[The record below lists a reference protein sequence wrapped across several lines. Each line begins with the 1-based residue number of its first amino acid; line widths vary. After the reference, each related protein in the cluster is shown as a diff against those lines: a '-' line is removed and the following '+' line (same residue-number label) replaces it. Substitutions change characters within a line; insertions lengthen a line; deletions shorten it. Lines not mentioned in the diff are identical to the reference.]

1 MMISLSQQA
10 KAAMLNESA
19 WGCVAQVTSSTASL
33 NSSRVHG
40 LASLSGEVGA
50 PPSRLNMPPPAKS
63 SASQVEAMKALSRIL
78 ANIPQKQDG
87 CAPMT
92 LKDLEKVPM
101 DSILLASTLLS
112 SDILGSTALAKSKAL
127 AIMTDKQERIR
138 QQEIRDCREEMDKAI
153 EQQDKA
159 KKAGI
164 FSVIFD
170 WVIAA
175 VEVIS
180 GVLKIVG
187 GVLTGNATTVLG
199 GAMDLLAGLAGVV
212 KATANTLALI
222 DPDNADK
229 YKKVA
234 DAAGYVQLGFE
245 IAGALVDVTS
255 AARNLLLTKVI
266 PKVTGNVLKKGA
278 DTAIVQAINSG
289 SKSAIDQAAKKVGK
303 EVASQ
308 VAAQITQGLSKATLE
323 ASKAATKAGVQAF
336 VQQFGVNQMLKQ
348 FSQKAIEKMVTKAVT
363 KVGHK
368 AIEKGVQKTAEQVTN
383 EVVKA
388 VRNEVIAAVIK
399 ASTYIGIHTT
409 RGALTGASQI
419 TSGALAVDRARL
431 QKDIGQLMLDQQ
443 WLQSLFA
450 LYQAQKNAALKRMGE
465 LVEGQSQVVEDGSKA
480 IANAGAVQVQIA
492 AAMV

>member
-1 MMISLSQQA
+1 MTVALTLHA
-10 KAAMLNESA
+10 RAAMLIEPASA
-19 WGCVAQVTSSTASL
+19 PAPPAATRGTQVKRSA
-33 NSSRVHG
+33 VG
-40 LASLSGEVGA
+40 GVVGA
-50 PPSRLNMPPPAKS
+50 SAEISQQPSRLNMPSPGKS
-63 SASQVEAMKALSRIL
+63 PVSQLDAMKALSRVL
-78 ANIPQKQDG
+78 ASIPAKQDG
-87 CAPMT
+87 PPPMS
-92 LKDLEKVPM
+92 LKDLEKIPM
-101 DSILLASTLLS
+101 DSIMLASTLLS
-112 SDILGSTALAKSKAL
+112 SEILGSTALAKSKAL

-138 QQEIRDCREEMDKAI
+138 QQEIRDCREEMDKAV

-175 VEVIS
+175 VEVVT

-187 GVLTGNATTVLG
+187 GVLTGNVTTVAG

-222 DPDNADK
+222 DPDNAAK
-229 YKKVA
+229 YKEVA

-266 PKVTGNVLKKGA
+266 PTVAGTVLKKGA
-278 DTAIVQAINSG
+278 DTAIVQAIKTG
-289 SKSAIDQAAKKVGK
+289 SKSAIDQTAKTVGQQ
-303 EVASQ
+303 VASQ

-323 ASKAATKAGVQAF
+323 ASKTAAKAGMQTF
-336 VQQFGVNQMLKQ
+336 VQQFGVNQMLRQ
-348 FSQKAIEKMVTKAVT
+348 FSQQGIEKLVTHAVK

-368 AIEKGVQKTAEQVTN
+368 AIEQGIQKTAEQVTK

-388 VRNEVIAAVIK
+388 VRNEVIATVIK
-399 ASTYIGIHTT
+399 ASTYIGIHTA

-419 TSGALAVDRARL
+419 TSGALAIDRALL
-431 QKDIGQLMLDQQ
+431 QKEISQLMLDQQ

-450 LYQAQKNAALKRMGE
+450 LYQAEKNAAFKRMGE
-465 LVEGQSQVVEDGSKA
+465 LIEGQSQVVEDGSKA
-480 IANAGAVQVQIA
+480 LANTGAVQVQIA
-492 AAMV
+492 SAMV

>member
-1 MMISLSQQA
+1 MTVSVSLQA
-10 KAAMLNESA
+10 KAAMQIELA
-19 WGCVAQVTSSTASL
+19 RAPAAQAASSVTRLSLPVPAVTSVSA
-33 NSSRVHG
+33 
-40 LASLSGEVGA
+40 EVGA
-50 PPSRLNMPPPAKS
+50 PPSRLNMPPPGKS
-63 SASQVEAMKALSRIL
+63 PVSQLEATKALSRIL

-87 CAPMT
+87 IAPMS
-92 LKDLEKVPM
+92 LKDLEKIPM

-112 SDILGSTALAKSKAL
+112 SDILGGTALAKSKAL
-127 AIMTDKQERIR
+127 AIMSDKQDRIR

-159 KKAGI
+159 RKAGI

-170 WVIAA
+170 WIIAA
-175 VEVIS
+175 VEVVT

-187 GVLTGNATTVLG
+187 GVLTGNVTTVTG
-199 GAMDLLAGLAGVV
+199 GAMDLLAGLAGIV

-222 DPDNADK
+222 DPDNAEK

-234 DAAGYVQLGFE
+234 DVAGYVQLGFE

-266 PKVTGNVLKKGA
+266 PKVTGNVLKNGA
-278 DTAIVQAINSG
+278 DTAIVQAIKTG
-289 SKSAIDQAAKKVGK
+289 SKSAIDQTAKKVGQ

-323 ASKAATKAGVQAF
+323 ASKATAKAGVQSF

-348 FSQKAIEKMVTKAVT
+348 FSQQAIENMVTNAVAQ
-363 KVGHK
+363 VGHK
-368 AIEKGVQKTAEQVTN
+368 AIEKGIQKTAEQVTK
-383 EVVKA
+383 EIVKA
-388 VRNEVIAAVIK
+388 VRNDVIKSVVK

-409 RGALTGASQI
+409 RGALTGGSQI

-431 QKDIGQLMLDQQ
+431 QKEIGQLILDQQ

-450 LYQAQKNAALKRMGE
+450 LYQAEKNSALKRMGE
-465 LVEGQSQVVEDGSKA
+465 LVEGQSQVLEDGSKA

-492 AAMV
+492 SAMV

>member
-1 MMISLSQQA
+1 MTVALSLQA
-10 KAAMLNESA
+10 KAAMLIESA
-19 WGCVAQVTSSTASL
+19 WAPAAQVTSSAASL
-33 NSSRVHG
+33 K
-40 LASLSGEVGA
+40 SGPVRGVANPSDEMES

-63 SASQVEAMKALSRIL
+63 PVSQMEAMKALSRIL

-87 CAPMT
+87 LPQMS
-92 LKDLEKVPM
+92 LKDLEKIPM

-138 QQEIRDCREEMDKAI
+138 QQEIRDCREEMDRAI

-159 KKAGI
+159 RKAGI

-175 VEVIS
+175 VEVVS

-187 GVLTGNATTVLG
+187 GVLTGNVTTVAG

-222 DPDNADK
+222 DPDNAEK
-229 YKKVA
+229 YKEVA

-266 PKVTGNVLKKGA
+266 PKVTGTVLKKGA
-278 DTAIVQAINSG
+278 DTAIVQAIKTG
-289 SKSAIDQAAKKVGK
+289 SKSAIDQTARKVGQ

-323 ASKAATKAGVQAF
+323 ASKATAKAGVQSF

-348 FSQKAIEKMVTKAVT
+348 FSQQAIENLVINAVK
-363 KVGHK
+363 KVGYQ
-368 AIEKGVQKTAEQVTN
+368 AIEKGVHKTAEQVSK
-383 EVVKA
+383 EIIKA
-388 VRNEVIAAVIK
+388 VRNDVIKTVVK

-409 RGALTGASQI
+409 RGAVAGASQI

-431 QKDIGQLMLDQQ
+431 QKEIGQLMLDQQ

-450 LYQAQKNAALKRMGE
+450 LYQAEKNTALKRMGE
-465 LVEGQSQVVEDGSKA
+465 LIEGQSQVLEDGSKA